1 MSLTRTAPTVT
12 ASGEFSAESHRELLL
27 AMDELIGARF
37 NNRTWLVFTCVPQLE
52 LGDVFIFGTPD
63 NLSIAGAA
71 YDPADETPPNPTSP
85 DVVSVDPVAQ
95 VIWITGYSD
104 TLTLNRRTVDYDAGS
119 GVETWFVGTVL
130 PQRFEPLRIAD
141 ICVEDYTDPVAG
153 TNSVFTYRV
162 HWDKYGCVRVHNG
175 NRFTLTL
182 TFEGGG
188 QDDIE
193 IPAYGIITLR
203 RAIAD
208 YIFEQD
214 SYYLPLTIG
223 SDDEA
228 EWSDPITWTKASDGQ
243 TAGSMEVLTDLVSG
257 LSGWCRFAP
266 VLDVDSTAEEKPYFT
281 GSDPVGTDYALDW
294 LIHKGKLL
302 SVVLDRRDGATTVQ
316 ELTWNGLASV
326 PDASWS
332 GIVDFDVYLTAWLR
346 FQSAVTPPAGAGPT
360 EWEHDLIPISTNL
373 TGGQILPLVPSAYLY
388 GPIGGGD
395 SAAPYTD
402 PLPLG
407 ERLSTG
413 TTVYSTKSGGTS
425 ATRSNHYLSEPA
437 VTSVDLDIDLE
448 TYAPAL
454 GGTGA
459 WVKCF
464 GASGRWEKFST
475 SFTFGMSEFSTDLL
489 ATANTTGSLMEWLTV
504 RLQTY
509 SPRFRFLAGKARKYM
524 TAGEDVGGAAVYDY
538 HPQEADIYGTQ
549 DGQGGPVTVELQPIS
564 TSQIAIEGA
573 AWTRT
578 TTDRGSDVFVP
589 NDLLHVVA
597 ENINT
602 AGWWATNRDRILTGT
617 FEVEEQLLTWR
628 PPRQTAQ
635 WNALANS
642 INAVQEVYR
651 ADIRHLHRDPLP
663 TDVNHPP
670 FSYSGENP
678 FAVPAGWV
686 CGRYDDDDNRLDD
699 WGTTWGILILSD
711 VPDVATLASIDR
723 TWWGQDKNS
732 SGEVI
737 GLSQYIDS
745 DYNVTDDLEVVNGY
759 TFHYWKFWSKDVS
772 RLLFGG
778 AGATSTYR
786 WLYYDSANAVFG
798 PLGVFVPPPPAGER
812 YDPVIE
818 TDSSVTQLT
827 GTLGS
832 GSGTSFTPINYV
844 AQTAYRS
851 PSSTGTWIQ
860 VWDGELS
867 GIRYEGFRM
876 TSEAG
881 NQLLR
886 IELRPGVSPSEDWV
900 VYQRDV
906 STACEENNEASP
918 RRKTCWATSGTTHD
932 QASFYFEIEDNA
944 WRSGVEIH
952 SATPVLVIAAP
963 ELYTRFTWDSP
974 LDATYVVSESPDMQ
988 YTITE
993 YPWTTGGLKHTE
1005 YGAGTITPA
1014 TLIADGWN
1022 THGAYHCQV
1031 VQRTGVLR

>member
-1 MSLTRTAPTVT
+1 MSLTRTAPTVG
-12 ASGEFSAESHRELLL
+12 SGGNISAESHRELLL

-37 NNRTWLVFTCVPQLE
+37 NNRSWLIFTCVPQLE

-63 NLSIAGAA
+63 NLSIGGAA

-85 DVVSVDPVAQ
+85 DVVSTDTVTQ
-95 VIWITGYSD
+95 VIWLTGYSD
-104 TLTLNRRTVDYDAGS
+104 TLTLNRRTVDYDPGT
-119 GVETWFVGTVL
+119 GTETWFVGTVL

-153 TNSVFTYRV
+153 VNTTFTMRL

-182 TFEGGG
+182 AFEGGG

-193 IPAYGIITLR
+193 IPAYGIVTLR
-203 RAIAD
+203 REIAD

-223 SDDEA
+223 SDDET

-257 LSGWCRFAP
+257 LSDWCRFAP
-266 VLDVDSTAEEKPYFT
+266 VLDVDTTASEKAYFT

-346 FQSAVTPPAGAGPT
+346 FQSAVTPPSGAGPT

-373 TGGQILPLVPSAYLY
+373 TGGQILPLVPSSYLY
-388 GPIGGGD
+388 GPLGGGD

-407 ERLSTG
+407 ERASTA
-413 TTVYSTKSGGTS
+413 TTVYSTKYGGTTAIRYS
-425 ATRSNHYLSEPA
+425 HYLDEPA

-448 TYAPAL
+448 TYAPDL

-464 GASGRWEKFST
+464 GASGRWEETTT
-475 SFTFGMSEFSTDLL
+475 SATIGMSVFSTDLL
-489 ATANTTGSLMEWLTV
+489 ARADTSGALLKWLTV
-504 RLQTY
+504 RLGTY
-509 SPRFRFLAGKARKYM
+509 SPRFRFLAGEPRKYM
-524 TAGEDVGGAAVYDY
+524 AAGEESGGSAVYDY
-538 HPQEADIYGTQ
+538 HPQEKDIYGTP
-549 DGQGGPVTVELQPIS
+549 DGQGGPVTVDLKTIS

-578 TTDRGSDVFVP
+578 ATDRGADVFVP
-589 NDLLHVVA
+589 TDLLHVVA
-597 ENINT
+597 ENIAT
-602 AGWWATNRDRILTGT
+602 PGWWATNRDRILAGT
-617 FEVEEQLLTWR
+617 FEVEEQLMTWR

-635 WNALANS
+635 WNALANAM
-642 INAVQEVYR
+642 NAVQEVYR
-651 ADIRHLHRDPLP
+651 ADIRYLHRDPLP
-663 TDVNHPP
+663 DDINHPP
-670 FSYSGENP
+670 WSYSGENP

-686 CGRYDDDDNRLDD
+686 CGRYDDDDGRLDA
-699 WGTTWGILILSD
+699 WGVTWGITIQAD
-711 VPDVATLASIDR
+711 VPDVATLEAIDR
-723 TWWGQDKNS
+723 TWWGQDKNTA
-732 SGEVI
+732 GEIV
-737 GLSQYIDS
+737 GLSQYLDS
-745 DYNVTDDLEVVNGY
+745 TYNVTDDLEVVNGY
-759 TFHYWKFWSKDVS
+759 TFHFWKFWSKDAS
-772 RLLFGG
+772 RHLFGG
-778 AGATSTYR
+778 AGATDLYR
-786 WLYYDSANAVFG
+786 WLHYDDAAAVFDL
-798 PLGVFVPPPPAGER
+798 LGVAVPPPPAGER

-827 GTLGS
+827 GTLGT
-832 GSGTSFTPINYV
+832 GSVSFTTPINYV

-867 GIRYEGFRM
+867 GIRYVGFRIIDSV
-876 TSEAG
+876 TSQKMRI
-881 NQLLR
+881 QLK
-886 IELRPGVSPSEDWV
+886 PGLSGTEDWAV
-900 VYQRDV
+900 FER
-906 STACEENNEASP
+906 EASSACIGNWETSV
-918 RRKTCWATSGTTHD
+918 RRKTVFNSAQTHSDSG
-932 QASFYFEIEDNA
+932 AYFAIEDNV
-944 WRSGVEIH
+944 WRSGVEIY
-952 SATPVLVIAAP
+952 STTPVLVIAAP
-963 ELYTRFTWDSP
+963 ELWTDFAWDSP
-974 LDATYVVSESPDMQ
+974 IDATWSENPSEQ
-988 YTITE
+988 YTIYE
-993 YPWTTGGLKHTE
+993 NPWTTGGLRHAE
-1005 YGAGTITPA
+1005 FDAGTITPA
-1014 TLIADGWN
+1014 SLRTEGWN
-1022 THGAYHCQV
+1022 THGAYHCQI
-1031 VQRTGVLR
+1031 VQRTGVLRA